1 MTGCSLRRLQELA
14 GTDELLLPHR
24 ATTGTLAAPAR
35 CHSWSGDRIVEH
47 PAGAVADLHIRLVLG
62 GRSHCQPPY
71 GASTSLTTTAS
82 PSACWTSAEDALVSQ
97 RDQQAKRD
105 QLYATSRAD
114 LQERFRV
121 GETATLQTRRRLGDE
136 NAATPKITAAN
147 APGDPSDESVF
158 VDDLEIAGSPR
169 TEKV

>member
-1 MTGCSLRRLQELA
+1 LPATIRRIDFAYYDGLA
-14 GTDELLLPHR
+14 QR
-24 ATTGTLAAPAR
+24 
-35 CHSWSGDRIVEH
+35 
-47 PAGAVADLHIRLVLG
+47 VLDDI
-62 GRSHCQPPY
+62 
-71 GASTSLTTTAS
+71 
-82 PSACWTSAEDALVSQ
+82 WSAEDALVSQ